1 MKMDQDLKNSILK
14 SGTTIIGIVCKD
26 GIVMA
31 SDRRATGGGIILSKN
46 TQKTVKINDYLVVS
60 GTGNAS
66 DIEMQ
71 KKIIA
76 AQLKLKELK
85 SKKRPTVKEAANLIG
100 MITYQNIRQPA
111 MIPSIVGTLVGGVNE
126 DGTTELYT
134 IEPAGTAMKVE
145 DFDANFGSGMP
156 YVLGLLE
163 RQYKEDL
170 SVKEGVELAIEALK
184 SSTSRDTGSGN
195 GIDVLTITKKEIKHE
210 VAKIIS
216 PEYKDSKGKPR
227 TSSFN

>member
-1 MKMDQDLKNSILK
+1 METELKNSILK

-26 GIVMA
+26 GVVMA
-31 SDRRATGGGIILSKN
+31 SDRRATGGGIVLSKN
-46 TQKTVKINDYLVVS
+46 VQKTVRINDYLVTS

-71 KKIIA
+71 KKVIA
-76 AQLKLKELK
+76 AELRLKELK
-85 SKKRPTVKEAANLIG
+85 SKRRPTVKEAANFIG
-100 MITYQNIRQPA
+100 MITYRNIRNPS
-111 MIPSIVGTLVGGVNE
+111 MIPSIVGTLVAGVNE

-163 RQYKEDL
+163 RQYRKDMY
-170 SVKEGVELAIEALK
+170 VKDGTHLALEAIK
-184 SSTSRDTGSGN
+184 SSMQRDTGSGN
-195 GIDVLTITKKEIKHE
+195 GIDVFVITKDGIKHE
-210 VAKIIS
+210 IAQEMIQ
-216 PEYKDSKGKPR
+216 EFKDNKGKPR
-227 TSSFN
+227 TTSFKD